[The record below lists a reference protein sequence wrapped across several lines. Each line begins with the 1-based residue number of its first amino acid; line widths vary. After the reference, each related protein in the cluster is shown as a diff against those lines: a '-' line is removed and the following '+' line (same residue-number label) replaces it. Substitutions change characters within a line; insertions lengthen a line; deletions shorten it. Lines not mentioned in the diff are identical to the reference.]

1 MNRAAR
7 TLLVVVAILGA
18 AIAAPTTFAASP
30 SSATLTILDASCSGA
45 PGTISTGMTVCARA
59 VVTSVA
65 TGSEPYRTYWY
76 GPGAFSPTFQDV
88 HPMTGA
94 ATDTFQDSH
103 QLNAAGTWT
112 VRACKNSSCVA
123 ASSIM
128 ASRAF
133 TVRAAT
139 GPAPTTLTVA
149 PASGTYLGSTTLSA
163 ILVTT
168 SGGAPVVGANVDFT
182 LPGGSAGSAITDA
195 SGVAT
200 VAGAS
205 LGSTNA
211 GGYPTGVGASF
222 AGGSGMAA
230 SSGSAAL
237 TVTKAGSTTTV
248 TCPASATFTGD
259 ALEPCT
265 ASVNGPGLD
274 APVAVTY
281 QDNVN
286 AGTAS
291 ADAAFAGDANHDPSS
306 GSATFTVDQAE
317 STVSL
322 TCPDSVPYTGS
333 AQTPCSASVSGA
345 GGLDQ
350 LVDVSY
356 ADNVLG
362 TATASATWDG
372 DTNHTGSSA
381 SATFEITFVWFG
393 FDEPVA
399 PGNRYNPGRTIPL
412 KFTIGDGSGQI
423 VQQLGSP
430 VFART
435 QSLGSCD
442 GTPDDAVSA
451 ASTPDGGSPFKWT
464 GGEYH
469 YNWSTKGL
477 TPGLYRLFA
486 GLGDGTVRHV
496 DVCLSK

>member
-7 TLLVVVAILGA
+7 TLIAVVAIVGA
-18 AIAAPTTFAASP
+18 AIAAPTTFASSP
-30 SSATLTILDASCSGA
+30 GSATLTILDASCSGA

-88 HPMTGA
+88 HAMTGA

-103 QLNAAGTWT
+103 QLDAAGTWT
-112 VRACKNSSCVA
+112 VRACKNSTCVT

-128 ASRAF
+128 ASKAF

-139 GPAPTTLTVA
+139 GPAPTTLIVA
-149 PASGTYLGSTTLSA
+149 AASGTFGGSTDLSA
-163 ILVTT
+163 TLVTT

-182 LPGGSAGSAITDA
+182 LPGGSAGSATTDA

-200 VAGAS
+200 VTGAS
-205 LGSTNA
+205 LGTTNA

-230 SSGSAAL
+230 STGSASL
-237 TVTKAGSTTTV
+237 TVAKAGSTTTV
-248 TCPASATFTGD
+248 DCPASATFTGD

-265 ASVNGPGLD
+265 ASVTGAGLD
-274 APVAVTY
+274 GPVAVVY

-291 ADAAFAGDANHDPSS
+291 AEASFAGDANHDPSN
-306 GSATFTVDQAE
+306 GSATFTVVPAA
-317 STVSL
+317 STVAL
-322 TCPDSVPYTGS
+322 TCPASVPYTGS
-333 AQTPCSASVSGA
+333 AQTPCSASVTGA

-350 LVDVSY
+350 ALDVSY
-356 ADNVLG
+356 ANNVLG
-362 TATASATWDG
+362 TATASAAWEG
-372 DTNHTGSSA
+372 DANHSGTSA
-381 SATFEITFVWFG
+381 SATFEITFAWFG
-393 FDEPVA
+393 FDEPVV

-412 KFTIGDGSGQI
+412 KFTVGVGSGQI

-430 VFART
+430 VFSRT

-442 GTPDDAVSA
+442 GTPDEATSA

-486 GLGDGTVRHV
+486 ALGDGTVRHV